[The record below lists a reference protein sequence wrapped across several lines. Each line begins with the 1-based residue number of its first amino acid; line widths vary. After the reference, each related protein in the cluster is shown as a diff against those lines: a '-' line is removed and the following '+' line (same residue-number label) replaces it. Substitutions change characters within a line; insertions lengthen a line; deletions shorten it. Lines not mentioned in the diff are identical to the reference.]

1 MAIEYLTGLNAI
13 VMKAIWNIEK
23 RQGRVTIQDLVEEIK
38 RNTEKEY
45 HRNSVSTYLRR
56 LEKKDFIGTKKEGR
70 RSFIYSKVDESDYHK
85 VQFEQMKKVWFDD
98 SWDEFSVALSDV
110 VKQEENDKLRRLI
123 VGMCV
128 VDQFSEFRK
137 DFLAFLFYTQQAGKD
152 SFESVFCGKCHIC
165 FLCSQHKCFMII
177 NLCKLDRKSVV

>member
-38 RNTEKEY
+38 RNTGKEY

-56 LEKKDFIGTKKEGR
+56 LEKKDFIETKKEGR

-85 VQFEQMKKVWFDD
+85 VQFEQMKKMMNETGMSGLAERRSTFQCQNPPDC
-98 SWDEFSVALSDV
+98 VATVS
-110 VKQEENDKLRRLI
+110 LRLRVPVTITRLTTTSSMGI
-123 VGMCV
+123 
-128 VDQFSEFRK
+128 S
-137 DFLAFLFYTQQAGKD
+137 
-152 SFESVFCGKCHIC
+152 
-165 FLCSQHKCFMII
+165 
-177 NLCKLDRKSVV
+177 

>member
-38 RNTEKEY
+38 RNTGKEY

-56 LEKKDFIGTKKEGR
+56 LEKKDFIETKKEGR

-85 VQFEQMKKVWFDD
+85 VHQKELLKIHPMNHQTIL
-98 SWDEFSVALSDV
+98 FSSAQTALYD
-110 VKQEENDKLRRLI
+110 NLI
-123 VGMCV
+123 H
-128 VDQFSEFRK
+128 QLSNK
-137 DFLAFLFYTQQAGKD
+137 
-152 SFESVFCGKCHIC
+152 
-165 FLCSQHKCFMII
+165 
-177 NLCKLDRKSVV
+177 

>member
-38 RNTEKEY
+38 RNTGKEY

-56 LEKKDFIGTKKEGR
+56 LEKKDFIET
-70 RSFIYSKVDESDYHK
+70 ICSKVDESDYHK

-110 VKQEENDKLRRLI
+110 VKQEKNDKLRRLI
-123 VGMCV
+123 
-128 VDQFSEFRK
+128 D
-137 DFLAFLFYTQQAGKD
+137 DLDD
-152 SFESVFCGKCHIC
+152 SA
-165 FLCSQHKCFMII
+165 
-177 NLCKLDRKSVV
+177 D

>member
-23 RQGRVTIQDLVEEIK
+23 RQGRVIIQDLVEEIK
-38 RNTEKEY
+38 RNTGKEY
-45 HRNSVSTYLRR
+45 HRNS
-56 LEKKDFIGTKKEGR
+56 FIC
-70 RSFIYSKVDESDYHK
+70 SKVDESDYHK

-123 VGMCV
+123 
-128 VDQFSEFRK
+128 D
-137 DFLAFLFYTQQAGKD
+137 DLDD
-152 SFESVFCGKCHIC
+152 SA
-165 FLCSQHKCFMII
+165 
-177 NLCKLDRKSVV
+177 D

>member
-38 RNTEKEY
+38 RNTGKEY

-56 LEKKDFIGTKKEGR
+56 LEKKDFIETKKEGR

-98 SWDEFSVALSDV
+98 SWDEF
-110 VKQEENDKLRRLI
+110 
-123 VGMCV
+123 
-128 VDQFSEFRK
+128 
-137 DFLAFLFYTQQAGKD
+137 
-152 SFESVFCGKCHIC
+152 
-165 FLCSQHKCFMII
+165 
-177 NLCKLDRKSVV
+177 